1 MAVNK
6 INSRSPYFIVAAG
19 SETVTT
25 SDTDTYRLKIVQV
38 VSGSEISS
46 PGQGTS
52 NTNIT
57 LKAIPVNFTS
67 KCFKIFVT
75 VIENPHCG
83 ESGVPFINKQTLF
96 SLIRSFIFFFIS
108 ITYPQSLKIMHVIHY
123 PFYLLETYKQ
133 VYVVQFY
140 SNY

>member
-67 KCFKIFVT
+67 NGVYTWTGGNAASAGTSDQIQFKEVL
-75 VIENPHCG
+75 
-83 ESGVPFINKQTLF
+83 SGTNQEF
-96 SLIRSFIFFFIS
+96 SYGCSTQDL
-108 ITYPQSLKIMHVIHY
+108 
-123 PFYLLETYKQ
+123 YLGQLQ
-133 VYVVQFY
+133 H
-140 SNY
+140 NILLL